1 MGYELSKMLYKRLIA
16 KFGTNLLTGGTGHL
30 DLSIMSS
37 LIEQVAQLHQ
47 QGHEII
53 IVSSGAVAAGRQK
66 LGLTK
71 ERKDVPFKQVL
82 ASVGQSQLMNVYEQL
97 FSQHNIVVAQA
108 LLTRSDLSD
117 RAGYLNAR
125 NTLLALIELGVICI
139 VNENDVVATDELG
152 ELTFGDNDNLSAMV
166 ANLVDADLLTLLT
179 DIDGLYT
186 ADPQLN
192 PQARLIPKVEKIDAE
207 IEHLAGD
214 TTSSD
219 SVGGMITKLE
229 AAKLATASGVT
240 VVIANGRKPDVLKQ
254 IALGQSIGTI
264 FPSRTSKLESKK
276 RWMLSRLAC
285 KGKLI
290 IDDGAT
296 LALKKQNR
304 SLLPAGVVGVEGEFQ
319 RGDVVDIFDSKGSQ
333 IGCGIPNYS
342 SKDITVIKGAHSEA
356 ISGLL
361 GYEYGSEVI
370 HRNNLVLV

>member
-1 MGYELSKMLYKRLIA
+1 MLYQRIVA
-16 KFGTNLLTGGTGHL
+16 KFGTNLLTGGSGRL
-30 DLSIMSS
+30 NSNIMSS
-37 LIEQVAQLHQ
+37 LTEQAAQLHQ

-97 FSQHNIVVAQA
+97 LSQHNIVVAQA
-108 LLTRSDLSD
+108 LLTKSDLSD

-166 ANLVDADLLTLLT
+166 ANLVDADLLALLT

-207 IEHLAGD
+207 IERLAGG

-240 VVIANGRKPDVLKQ
+240 VVIANGRRPNVLRQ
-254 IALGQSIGTI
+254 IALGQNIGTI

-276 RWMLSRLAC
+276 RWMLSRLAS

-304 SLLPAGVVGVEGEFQ
+304 SLLPAGVVGVEGEFE
-319 RGDVVDIFDSKGSQ
+319 RGEVVDIFDSKGSQ

-342 SKDITVIKGAHSEA
+342 SKDMAVIKGAHSEA
-356 ISGLL
+356 ISSLL
-361 GYEYGSEVI
+361 GYEYGTEVI
-370 HRNNLVLV
+370 HRNNMVLI